1 MNECMTVPMLDN
13 LMRLILEKIHHI
25 FSMDFIDS
33 SLSVWLVI
41 TMDEDEIREREAAIL
56 KARENLSD
64 ETLKEYRDIF
74 SFFDRWVLYKDHN
87 YALPALLC
95 HKEPAR
101 RIQSPLLG
109 ALGGILLA
117 PRWFFM
123 A

>member
-64 ETLKEYRDIF
+64 ETLKEYREIF
-74 SFFDRWVLYKDHN
+74 SFFDRWMLHKDHN
-87 YALPALLC
+87 YAMPALWC

-101 RIQSPLLG
+101 RIQSSLLDG
-109 ALGGILLA
+109 SLSH
-117 PRWFFM
+117 
-123 A
+123 